1 MQEPIAGTWGQ
12 IDPDGRRQRR
22 RATGATALWL
32 AATTLAL
39 AGAGTLGAATD
50 SGGAA
55 SPVLTAG
62 PADLLVRLAY
72 RASGPS
78 RLRFYRG
85 TSLDELVSVGEYAI
99 PAGLGQTRF
108 VDSGRRAEAWIYQV
122 RLVDASGT
130 ESVLGTIVWH
140 PQRLTPQSETVAQS
154 LNPLPAI
161 LPAAGA
167 AEPLRVGAVA
177 APAEISSTAGHRQP
191 LAPPPKPAAA

>member
-1 MQEPIAGTWGQ
+1 MKDSLARTWGQ
-12 IDPDGRRQRR
+12 VGPDGRRQRR

-39 AGAGTLGAATD
+39 AGAGALCAATD
-50 SGGAA
+50 IGGAA
-55 SPVLTAG
+55 GPALTAG

-72 RASGPS
+72 RASEPS

-99 PAGLGQTRF
+99 PAGFGQTRF

-122 RLVDASGT
+122 RLVDAGGA

-140 PQRLTPQSETVAQS
+140 PQRLTPQSESAVQS

-161 LPAAGA
+161 LPVADAV
-167 AEPLRVGAVA
+167 EPPRFGAVA
-177 APAEISSTAGHRQP
+177 LQTEIPAGTKHRKP
-191 LAPPPKPAAA
+191 LSPPPKPGAG